1 VTVPGKVFPPAYKRN
16 LGPLN
21 SLLRT
26 EALVGVFGLSIV
38 PPSSILP
45 PADENTGGIADTP
58 A

>member
-1 VTVPGKVFPPAYKRN
+1 VPGKVFPPAYKRN